1 MTTLS
6 LLINKDEQTDDD
18 FMNNI
23 DVIITMN
30 VQIDE
35 EELKMYEESVTQA

>member
-1 MTTLS
+1 MTTL
-6 LLINKDEQTDDD
+6 LQLINKDEQNDED
-18 FMNNI
+18 FMNNL

-35 EELKMYEESVTQA
+35 EELRIYEERLTQS